1 MKNKALDASWRAVH
15 TILPMADCG
24 EAEEIAVAA
33 ITAYLANMTDEQLA
47 GCQRKASGVTAVSM
61 GLDSIRRKGA
71 VRLRHALQ
79 ETLNEES

>member
-15 TILPMADCG
+15 TFLPMAERE

-33 ITAYLANMTDEQLA
+33 ITAYFANLTDEQLA
-47 GCQRKASGVTAVSM
+47 VCQRKSNGISGVSM
-61 GLDSIRRKGA
+61 GLDSLRRQGA

-79 ETLNEES
+79 ETLHGL